1 MKPTSLHTARI
12 ALAALAACAAAT
24 LGCVSTASAE
34 VVDLTVHP
42 GLSAGPTTPFGVGCT
57 YLVVART
64 ERLVEPRTDIVD
76 YTNESIM
83 FPQDLAWNLDP
94 YFSTPVILGHKVT
107 LWTPTAP
114 GEHSL
119 MAYQT
124 SAGGPVQT
132 VAVNPP
138 TPLGPGCI
146 VAP

>member
-1 MKPTSLHTARI
+1 MKTLPPAHLSLI
-12 ALAALAACAAAT
+12 ALAACAATA
-24 LGCVSTASAE
+24 LGAAPTASAE
-34 VVDLTVHP
+34 VVDLTIAP

-64 ERLVEPRTDIVD
+64 EELVEPRTDIVD
-76 YTNESIM
+76 YTNESTM
-83 FPQDLAWNLDP
+83 FPQDLAWNIDP
-94 YFSTPVILGHKVT
+94 YYSTPVILGHKVT

-124 SAGGPVQT
+124 SAGGPIQT
-132 VAVNPP
+132 VTVNPA